1 MQDVSRSLS
10 TLQSIDSIYPNYSI
24 NCMGCIGSSRSGSR
38 RRTMLLTVPAI
49 LLAASA
55 LAQAPPIL
63 NSPYVCAN
71 GITYTVTT
79 CKPYRADQ
87 WCETTEMQNG
97 NLVTTMDSAWSQ
109 MTGRLAGCTNAANAK
124 PAPTAGS
131 PQAKPAAQAGT
142 TGQTGAA
149 GQQSF
154 NPPYL
159 KEFPS
164 VDQVMAQLKGSSAQ
178 DTAYR
183 QLSALHEFGA
193 MIAAMA
199 GPRMAQN
206 QLTPDEARIV
216 TNYYNAYTALAKS
229 TTNPQDAYIN
239 KPDFITGLFTTFN
252 MPTVRQIWQTAN
264 SMTASQQP
272 GATPLQPSNDP
283 TTMAARRC
291 VELGGTT
298 SQCMASGL
306 GVGLQSLIG
315 INTDAMTSSGVTG
328 PVMFGTYKAAS
339 GLTFAFSDGGVDIS
353 GCGSMVQGGHS
364 VSIQPSGNTLLLKI
378 GNQPQPLQMTL
389 GADGKLTG
397 PASQD
402 ITGQKIVGY
411 IVTTNLK
418 TGASTRNP
426 NYGADTEHCNVGTLL
441 PGPPSAPPQGV
452 VSTIFGAFA
461 AAGALVGANSQSDVP
476 QTVMI
481 APGPR
486 MVGTFASAGGLKIQ
500 FDDGGAVIDCAQ
512 AHVAAKYS
520 VAIAAGS
527 IRATVQNGT
536 SPFTLA
542 LGANGALG
550 GAGTITVNGKLMTA
564 LDSNSDPILTPTS
577 ASCPVDTLVAAK

>member
-1 MQDVSRSLS
+1 MQDASRSLS
-10 TLQSIDSIYPNYSI
+10 APQPIHFAR
-24 NCMGCIGSSRSGSR
+24 SSRSGSR
-38 RRTMLLTVPAI
+38 RRILLLTAPAI
-49 LLAASA
+49 LLAASTM
-55 LAQAPPIL
+55 AQAPPIL

-87 WCETTEMQNG
+87 WCETTEMQNR

-124 PAPTAGS
+124 PAATAAS
-131 PQAKPAAQAGT
+131 SSSSTAAQPA
-142 TGQTGAA
+142 AA

-159 KEFPS
+159 KEFPT
-164 VDQVMAQLKGSSAQ
+164 VDQIMAQLKGSSAQ

-183 QLSALHEFGA
+183 QLSALHEFGQ

-216 TNYYNAYTALAKS
+216 TNYFNAYNALAKS

-239 KPDFITGLFTTFN
+239 QPDFITGLFTTFN
-252 MPTVRQIWQTAN
+252 MPTIKQIWQTAN

-272 GATPLQPSNDP
+272 GATQLQPSNDP

-298 SQCMASGL
+298 SQCMASGI

-328 PVMFGTYKAAS
+328 PVMFGSYKAAN

-364 VSIQPSGNTLLLKI
+364 VTIQPSGNTLLLKI

-418 TGASTRNP
+418 TGASTKQP
-426 NYGADTEHCNVGTLL
+426 NYGPDTEHCNVGTLL
-441 PGPPSAPPQGV
+441 PGPPSAPPQGA
-452 VSTIFGAFA
+452 VSTIFGAIA
-461 AAGALVGANSQSDVP
+461 AAGALVGANSQGDVP

-481 APGPR
+481 SPGPR
-486 MVGTFASAGGLKIQ
+486 MVGTFASSGGLKIQ

-527 IRATVQNGT
+527 IRTTVQNGS

-542 LGANGALG
+542 LGANGVLG
-550 GAGTITVNGKLMTA
+550 GAGTATVNGKLMTA
-564 LDSNSDPILTPTS
+564 LDSSSDPILTPTS
-577 ASCPVDTLVAAK
+577 ATCPVGTLTAAK

>member
-1 MQDVSRSLS
+1 MQDASRSLS
-10 TLQSIDSIYPNYSI
+10 APQPIHFAR
-24 NCMGCIGSSRSGSR
+24 SSRSGPR
-38 RRTMLLTVPAI
+38 RRILLLTAPAI
-49 LLAASA
+49 LLAASTM
-55 LAQAPPIL
+55 AQAPPIL

-87 WCETTEMQNG
+87 WCETTEMQNR

-124 PAPTAGS
+124 PAATAAS
-131 PQAKPAAQAGT
+131 SSSSTAAQPA
-142 TGQTGAA
+142 AA

-159 KEFPS
+159 KEFPT
-164 VDQVMAQLKGSSAQ
+164 VDQIMAQLKGSSAQ

-183 QLSALHEFGA
+183 QLSALHEFGQ

-216 TNYYNAYTALAKS
+216 TNYFNAYNALAKS

-239 KPDFITGLFTTFN
+239 QPDFITGLFTTFN
-252 MPTVRQIWQTAN
+252 MPTIKQIWQTAN

-272 GATPLQPSNDP
+272 GATQLQPSNDP

-298 SQCMASGL
+298 SQCMASGI

-328 PVMFGTYKAAS
+328 PVMFGSYKAAS

-364 VSIQPSGNTLLLKI
+364 VTIQPSGNTLLLKI
-378 GNQPQPLQMTL
+378 GNQPQLLQMTL

-418 TGASTRNP
+418 TGASTKQP
-426 NYGADTEHCNVGTLL
+426 NYGPDTEHCNVGTLL
-441 PGPPSAPPQGV
+441 PGPPSAPPQGA
-452 VSTIFGAFA
+452 VSTIFGAIA
-461 AAGALVGANSQSDVP
+461 AAGALVGANSQGDVP

-481 APGPR
+481 SPGPR
-486 MVGTFASAGGLKIQ
+486 MVGTFASSGGLKIQ

-536 SPFTLA
+536 FPFTLA
-542 LGANGALG
+542 LGANGVLG
-550 GAGTITVNGKLMTA
+550 GAGTATVNGKLMTA
-564 LDSNSDPILTPTS
+564 LDSSSDPILTPTS
-577 ASCPVDTLVAAK
+577 ATCPVGTLTAAK

>member
-1 MQDVSRSLS
+1 MQDASRSLS
-10 TLQSIDSIYPNYSI
+10 APQPIHFAR
-24 NCMGCIGSSRSGSR
+24 SSRSGSR
-38 RRTMLLTVPAI
+38 RRILLLTAPAI
-49 LLAASA
+49 LLAASTM
-55 LAQAPPIL
+55 AQAPPIL

-87 WCETTEMQNG
+87 WCETTEMQNR

-124 PAPTAGS
+124 PAATAAS
-131 PQAKPAAQAGT
+131 SSSSTAAQPAAAGR
-142 TGQTGAA
+142 
-149 GQQSF
+149 QSF

-159 KEFPS
+159 KEFPT
-164 VDQVMAQLKGSSAQ
+164 VDQIMAQLKGSSAQ

-183 QLSALHEFGA
+183 QLSALHEFGQ

-216 TNYYNAYTALAKS
+216 TNYFNAYNALAKS

-239 KPDFITGLFTTFN
+239 QPDFITGLFTTFN
-252 MPTVRQIWQTAN
+252 MPTIKQIWQTAN

-272 GATPLQPSNDP
+272 GATQLQPSNDP

-298 SQCMASGL
+298 SQCMASGI

-328 PVMFGTYKAAS
+328 PVMFGSYKAAN
-339 GLTFAFSDGGVDIS
+339 GLTFAFSDGRVDIS

-364 VSIQPSGNTLLLKI
+364 VTIQPSGNTLLLKI

-418 TGASTRNP
+418 TGASTKQP
-426 NYGADTEHCNVGTLL
+426 NYGPDTGHCNVGTLL
-441 PGPPSAPPQGV
+441 PGPPSAPPQGA
-452 VSTIFGAFA
+452 VSTIFGAIA
-461 AAGALVGANSQSDVP
+461 AAGALVGANSQGDVP

-481 APGPR
+481 SPGPR
-486 MVGTFASAGGLKIQ
+486 MVGTFASSGGLKIQ

-536 SPFTLA
+536 FPFTLA
-542 LGANGALG
+542 LGANGVLG
-550 GAGTITVNGKLMTA
+550 GAGTTTVNGKLMTA

-577 ASCPVDTLVAAK
+577 ATCPVGTLTAAK

>member
-1 MQDVSRSLS
+1 MQDASRSLS
-10 TLQSIDSIYPNYSI
+10 APQPIHFAR
-24 NCMGCIGSSRSGSR
+24 SSRSGSR
-38 RRTMLLTVPAI
+38 RRILLLTAPAI
-49 LLAASA
+49 LLAASTM
-55 LAQAPPIL
+55 AQAPPIL

-87 WCETTEMQNG
+87 WCETTEMQNR

-124 PAPTAGS
+124 PAATAAS
-131 PQAKPAAQAGT
+131 SSSSTAAQPA
-142 TGQTGAA
+142 AA

-159 KEFPS
+159 KEFPT
-164 VDQVMAQLKGSSAQ
+164 VDQIMAQLKGSSAQ

-183 QLSALHEFGA
+183 QLSALHEFGQ

-216 TNYYNAYTALAKS
+216 TNYFNAYNALAKS

-239 KPDFITGLFTTFN
+239 QPDFITGLFTTFN
-252 MPTVRQIWQTAN
+252 MPTIKQIWQTAN

-272 GATPLQPSNDP
+272 GATQLQPSNDP

-298 SQCMASGL
+298 SQCMASGI

-328 PVMFGTYKAAS
+328 PVMFGSYKAAN

-364 VSIQPSGNTLLLKI
+364 VTIQPSGNTLLLKI

-418 TGASTRNP
+418 TGASTKQP
-426 NYGADTEHCNVGTLL
+426 NYGPDTEHCNVGTLL
-441 PGPPSAPPQGV
+441 PGPPSAPPQGA
-452 VSTIFGAFA
+452 VSTIFGSIA
-461 AAGALVGANSQSDVP
+461 AAGALVGANSQGDVP

-481 APGPR
+481 SPGPR
-486 MVGTFASAGGLKIQ
+486 MVGTFASSGGLKIQ

-527 IRATVQNGT
+527 IRTTVQNGS

-542 LGANGALG
+542 LGANGVLG
-550 GAGTITVNGKLMTA
+550 GAGTATVNGKLMTA
-564 LDSNSDPILTPTS
+564 LDSSSDPILTPTS
-577 ASCPVDTLVAAK
+577 ATCPVGTLTAAK

>member
-1 MQDVSRSLS
+1 MQDASRSLS
-10 TLQSIDSIYPNYSI
+10 ALQSIRSIHPIRSI
-24 NCMGCIGSSRSGSR
+24 NCIGCAGFSR
-38 RRTMLLTVPAI
+38 RVSRPRALLLTAPAI

-71 GITYTVTT
+71 GIAYTVTT

-97 NLVTTMDSAWSQ
+97 RLVTTMDSAWSQ
-109 MTGRLAGCTNAANAK
+109 MTGRLAGCTNV
-124 PAPTAGS
+124 AG
-131 PQAKPAAQAGT
+131 AKPAAAVASPSPSAAPAAM

-149 GQQSF
+149 AQQSF
-154 NPPYL
+154 NPFYL
-159 KEFPS
+159 KEFPT
-164 VDQVMAQLKGSSAQ
+164 VDQIMKQLKGASAQ

-206 QLTPDEARIV
+206 QLTPDETRIV
-216 TNYYNAYTALAKS
+216 TNYFNAYNALAKS

-252 MPTVRQIWQTAN
+252 MPTIRQIWQSAN

-272 GATPLQPSNDP
+272 GATPLAPSNDP

-298 SQCMASGL
+298 AQCMASGL

-328 PVMFGTYKAAS
+328 PVMFGSYKAAN
-339 GLTFAFSDGGVDIS
+339 GLTIAFNDSGVDIS

-364 VSIQPSGNTLLLKI
+364 VTMQPSGSTLLLKI
-378 GNQPQPLQMTL
+378 DNRPQPLQMTL

-402 ITGQKIVGY
+402 ITGQKITGY
-411 IVTTNLK
+411 LVTTNLK
-418 TGASTRNP
+418 TGASVRNP
-426 NYGADTEHCNVGTLL
+426 NYGPDTEHCNVGTLL
-441 PGPPSAPPQGV
+441 PGPPSAPPQGAV
-452 VSTIFGAFA
+452 NSIFGAIA

-476 QTVMI
+476 KQVMI
-481 APGPR
+481 SPGPR
-486 MVGTFASAGGLKIQ
+486 MAGTFASADGLKIQ
-500 FDDGGAVIDCAQ
+500 FSDGGAVIDCAQ

-520 VAIAAGS
+520 VAISGSS
-527 IRATVQNGT
+527 IRATVRNGT

-542 LGANGALG
+542 LGANGTLG
-550 GAGTITVNGKLMTA
+550 GTGTTTVNGKLMTA

-577 ASCPVDTLVAAK
+577 ATCPVGTLTAAK

>member
-1 MQDVSRSLS
+1 MQDASRSLAAV
-10 TLQSIDSIYPNYSI
+10 QSIRSIHPIRPI
-24 NCMGCIGSSRSGSR
+24 NCIGRAL
-38 RRTMLLTVPAI
+38 LLTVPAI
-49 LLAASA
+49 FLATSG

-63 NSPYVCAN
+63 NSPYVCTN

-97 NLVTTMDSAWSQ
+97 RLVTTMDSAWSQ
-109 MTGRLAGCTNAANAK
+109 MTGLLKGCTNAANAK
-124 PAPTAGS
+124 PASGTAS
-131 PQAKPAAQAGT
+131 PSPSVAAQAKT
-142 TGQTGAA
+142 TAQTGAA
-149 GQQSF
+149 AQQSF
-154 NPPYL
+154 NPFYL
-159 KEFPS
+159 KEFPT
-164 VDQVMAQLKGSSAQ
+164 VDQIMMQLKGSSAQ

-206 QLTPDEARIV
+206 QLTPDETRIV
-216 TNYYNAYTALAKS
+216 TNYFNAYQALAKS
-229 TTNPQDAYIN
+229 TTNPQDAYIS
-239 KPDFITGLFTTFN
+239 KPDFIEGLFTTFN
-252 MPTVRQIWQTAN
+252 MPTIRQIWQTAN
-264 SMTASQQP
+264 SATAGQQP

-283 TTMAARRC
+283 TTVAARRC
-291 VELGGTT
+291 VELGGST

-328 PVMFGTYKAAS
+328 LVMFGTYKAAS

-353 GCGSMVQGGHS
+353 GCGSMVQGGHNLT
-364 VSIQPSGNTLLLKI
+364 IQQSGSALLLKI
-378 GNQPQPLQMTL
+378 DNQPQALQMTL

-397 PASQD
+397 PATQD

-411 IVTTNLK
+411 FVTTNLK
-418 TGASTRNP
+418 TGASTKQP
-426 NYGADTEHCNVGTLL
+426 NYGPDTEHCSVGTLL
-441 PGPPSAPPQGV
+441 PGPPSAPPQGA
-452 VSTIFGAFA
+452 VSSIFGAIA

-476 QTVMI
+476 KTPMI
-481 APGPR
+481 SAGPR
-486 MVGTFASAGGLKIQ
+486 MVGTFSSAGGLKIQ

-512 AHVAAKYS
+512 AHVTAKYS
-520 VAIAAGS
+520 VAYSGGS

-542 LGANGALG
+542 LGASGALG
-550 GAGTITVNGKLMTA
+550 GAGTTTVNGKLMTA